1 MKGATNIQQLKVF
14 ECFQLVHVLR
24 GETAAPPQ
32 VQHFGLE
39 WTMETG
45 GWTNPNTLFK
55 HYKGLA
61 TKEEAE
67 AFYSILPLE

>member
-1 MKGATNIQQLKVF
+1 M
-14 ECFQLVHVLR
+14 CFA
-24 GETAAPPQ
+24 EKPPHPHSFQ
-32 VQHFGLE
+32 NFGLE